1 MTKIEGSSIL
11 VTGGGSGI
19 GAGTA
24 RYLVQ
29 RGAKITI
36 CGRRKHKIEEVAS
49 SIGSNCQA
57 IEGDIT
63 VAEDRESIV
72 EAAVTH
78 GDGLDALVNN
88 AGNMYRLP
96 LESIAEEGLLDIFHS
111 NVIAPMMLSSLCI
124 PYLTDSEGSI
134 VFLGSIHNRRAFP
147 GVSPYAATKAA
158 IESLTRSFAAE
169 LGQKSIR
176 VNCVS
181 PGAVFT
187 EINQRSGES
196 TDSEALA
203 RLEEIVK
210 LNALTRIGE
219 AEEIAQAIAY
229 FIEAP
234 WTTGTILD
242 VDGGL
247 GLGLTRS

>member
-24 RYLVQ
+24 RYLAQ

-147 GVSPYAATKAA
+147 GV
-158 IESLTRSFAAE
+158 
-169 LGQKSIR
+169 
-176 VNCVS
+176 
-181 PGAVFT
+181 
-187 EINQRSGES
+187 
-196 TDSEALA
+196 
-203 RLEEIVK
+203 
-210 LNALTRIGE
+210 
-219 AEEIAQAIAY
+219 
-229 FIEAP
+229 
-234 WTTGTILD
+234 
-242 VDGGL
+242 
-247 GLGLTRS
+247 

>member
-1 MTKIEGSSIL
+1 M
-11 VTGGGSGI
+11 
-19 GAGTA
+19 
-24 RYLVQ
+24 
-29 RGAKITI
+29 
-36 CGRRKHKIEEVAS
+36 AS
-49 SIGSNCQA
+49 
-57 IEGDIT
+57 
-63 VAEDRESIV
+63 
-72 EAAVTH
+72 
-78 GDGLDALVNN
+78 
-88 AGNMYRLP
+88 
-96 LESIAEEGLLDIFHS
+96 LLI
-111 NVIAPMMLSSLCI
+111 
-124 PYLTDSEGSI
+124 
-134 VFLGSIHNRRAFP
+134 
-147 GVSPYAATKAA
+147 
-158 IESLTRSFAAE
+158 SFQK